1 MAIVDSGAATNIM
14 TSKLQKELNIKIIDK
29 SKTVFTIGEKVAALG
44 KAVIEMEIG
53 EKIINVEVQIIESKK
68 RDFIMGTKLFAKAK
82 GNINFENKRLWL
94 MIKGKEI
101 SVPIYFEKQKKSNE
115 SKENNENNEY
125 ESMEEQE
132 LYEENSEESENEEYE
147 EFDRNSAYYLAEL
160 L

>member
-1 MAIVDSGAATNIM
+1 M
-14 TSKLQKELNIKIIDK
+14 
-29 SKTVFTIGEKVAALG
+29 AALG

-53 EKIINVEVQIIESKK
+53 EKMIKVEVQIIESKK

-82 GNINFENKRLWL
+82 GNIDFENKRLWL

-115 SKENNENNEY
+115 NSENNENNEY

-132 LYEENSEESENEEYE
+132 LYEENSEESENEEEYEDEEYE